1 MEKKTL
7 KLTAV
12 AAGAVVLA
20 GAAFASPSFASA
32 KHTSVKAAASSSTG
46 TTAPTWGGASG
57 DSTDR
62 KFKQGPKANGAFS
75 TVAATITG
83 VPATV
88 TDLEV
93 AEHSALFL
101 AYEYTGTAPTTQ
113 PTTGGHPAHFKATAL
128 ANGTVTGTLEF
139 RSPKT
144 AGTYNVAVY
153 NSTTST
159 TPVLVTI
166 VVDAAGKATA
176 TSSAAL
182 TAAYDATIKAPAFG
196 GPAGGPAGGPGFG
209 PKDGKGPKG
218 GHGRG
223 EGHGPRG
230 ERGDNDGDHGNGGS
244 GWTAPT
250 TGTTPAPTTT
260 TAPTV

>member
-1 MEKKTL
+1 MKKKTL

-32 KHTSVKAAASSSTG
+32 KHSSVKAAASSSAGTTG
-46 TTAPTWGGASG
+46 TTGTAPTWGGASG
-57 DSTDR
+57 DAQDGH
-62 KFKQGPKANGAFS
+62 KGGPKRDGLES
-75 TVAATITG
+75 TIAATISG

-93 AEHSALFL
+93 AEHSALFI

-113 PTTGGHPAHFKATAL
+113 PTTGGHPARFEATAL
-128 ANGTVTGTLEF
+128 ANGTVTGTLGF
-139 RSPKT
+139 MSPKT
-144 AGTYNVAVY
+144 AGTYKVAVY
-153 NSTTST
+153 NSKTDAS
-159 TPVLVTI
+159 PVLVTI

-176 TSSAAL
+176 TASAAL
-182 TAAYDATIKAPAFG
+182 TSAYDATIKAPAFG
-196 GPAGGPAGGPGFG
+196 GP
-209 PKDGKGPKG
+209 KDGKGPRG
-218 GHGRG
+218 GH
-223 EGHGPRG
+223 GHGPRG
-230 ERGDNDGDHGNGGS
+230 DKDGDKGGS

>member
-20 GAAFASPSFASA
+20 GAAFAAPSFASA
-32 KHTSVKAAASSSTG
+32 KHTSFKAAASSSTG
-46 TTAPTWGGASG
+46 TTGTAPTWGGASG
-57 DSTDR
+57 DARDG
-62 KFKQGPKANGAFS
+62 KFKGGPKFNGVES
-75 TVAATITG
+75 TIAATITG
-83 VPATV
+83 VPSTV

-93 AEHSALFL
+93 AEHSALFM

-113 PTTGGHPAHFKATAL
+113 PTTGGHPAHFEATAL
-128 ANGTVTGTLEF
+128 ANGTVTGTLGF
-139 RSPKT
+139 MTPKT
-144 AGTYNVAVY
+144 AGTYKVAVY
-153 NSTTST
+153 NSKTDA

-166 VVDAAGKATA
+166 VVDSAGKATA
-176 TSSAAL
+176 TAAGTL
-182 TAAYDATIKAPAFG
+182 TAAYDATLKAPAF
-196 GPAGGPAGGPGFG
+196 GGPAGGPGFG

-218 GHGRG
+218 GHG
-223 EGHGPRG
+223 HGPRG
-230 ERGDNDGDHGNGGS
+230 DRDGDRDGDKGGS